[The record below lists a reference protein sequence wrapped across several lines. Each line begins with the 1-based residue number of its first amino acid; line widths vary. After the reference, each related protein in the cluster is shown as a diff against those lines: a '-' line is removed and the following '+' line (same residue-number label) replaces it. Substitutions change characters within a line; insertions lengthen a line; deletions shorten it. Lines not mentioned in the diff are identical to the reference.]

1 MDSKQRFSSRVDDYA
16 RYRPGYPRVIADL
29 LQSRCGLAPGATVAD
44 VGAGTG
50 VFSRCLLA
58 AGWLVSA
65 VEPNAAMRTRA
76 ERDLSSNPR
85 FRSVDG
91 SAEMTTLADRSID
104 LVTAAQAF
112 HWFDP
117 IAVGT
122 EWRRILRPPGWAALI
137 WNERDRRYSRFGRD
151 YHALLL
157 EYATDAKLVDREH
170 DQPPRIA
177 QLFRDQP
184 YRLETLSYRQVLE
197 FEGLKG
203 RLMSSSYAPQSGDPR
218 HAPMIEALRALF
230 QQHQLDGGV
239 TFEYET
245 RVYLGTLSDLP

>member
-16 RYRPGYPRVIADL
+16 RYRPGYPQAIEGL
-29 LQSRCGLAPGATVAD
+29 LQTRCGLAPGTRVAD
-44 VGAGTG
+44 MGAGTG
-50 VFSRCLLA
+50 VFSRRLLA
-58 AGWLVSA
+58 GGWCVSA
-65 VEPNAAMRTRA
+65 VEPNAAMRVRA
-76 ERDLSSNPR
+76 ERELCSDHR

-91 SAEMTTLADRSID
+91 SAEHTTLADRSVD

-117 IAVGT
+117 IAVGA
-122 EWRRILRPPGWAALI
+122 EWRRILRPPGWTALI
-137 WNERDRRYSRFGRD
+137 WNERDRRHSPFGRD

-157 EYATDAKLVDREH
+157 EYATDPKRVDREH

-184 YRLETLSYRQVLE
+184 YRRETLSNRQVLDY
-197 FEGLKG
+197 EGLKG
-203 RLMSSSYAPQSGDPR
+203 RLMSSSYAPQAEDPR

-245 RVYLGTLSDLP
+245 RVYLGTLSA

>member
-16 RYRPGYPRVIADL
+16 RCRPGYPQAIADL
-29 LQSRCGLAPGATVAD
+29 LQTLCGLAPDARVAD
-44 VGAGTG
+44 MGAGTG

-65 VEPNAAMRTRA
+65 VEPNAPMRIRA

-85 FRSVDG
+85 FRSVDA
-91 SAEMTTLADRSID
+91 SAEHTTLADRSID

-122 EWRRILRPPGWAALI
+122 EWRRILRSPGWAALI
-137 WNERDRRYSRFGRD
+137 WNERERRYSAFGRD

-157 EYATDAKLVDREH
+157 AYATEAKLVDREH

-177 QLFRDQP
+177 RLFRDQP
-184 YRLETLSYRQVLE
+184 YRRETLSHRQVLD

-203 RLMSSSYAPQSGDPR
+203 RLMSSSYAPQPGHPR

-230 QQHQLDGGV
+230 RQHELDGGV

-245 RVYLGTLSDLP
+245 RVYLGALLG